1 MAKTMPF
8 RDFVAD
14 VEAAGVNFFAPG
26 VDNIS
31 YEEISPSER
40 KAVELAITMLSNH
53 ARAIAPQLAVEVERQ
68 APAVY
73 KMAAIAK
80 AKFPGLKIVSFPAT
94 GTGTIG
100 ISPLFPQAVKYAA
113 SPSASAPAYTSY
125 ASNSWDISF
134 TANTAA
140 YLFGDG
146 TNWYKA
152 SPTDG
157 SRALLVILQ
166 NGVLEIGSTPKIVQ
180 ERIIT
185 DKSQKY
191 GVIGVSPISAIPVEA
206 GKSLYIYPTPGV
218 VPVFHDIGIMWS
230 VLPARGGTST
240 MPLLGFVFAEGDFL
254 AGIKTIS

>member
-1 MAKTMPF
+1 MAETIPF
-8 RDFVAD
+8 RNFVAD
-14 VEAAGVNFFAPG
+14 VEASGVNFFAPG
-26 VDNIS
+26 IDQIS
-31 YEEISPSER
+31 YEKLSDTER

-53 ARAIAPQLAVEVERQ
+53 ARMVAPQLAVEIERQ

-73 KMAAIAK
+73 KMAMVAK

-100 ISPLFPQAVKYAA
+100 VSPLFPQAIKYTGT
-113 SPSASAPAYTSY
+113 PSSSLPAYTSY
-125 ASNSWDISF
+125 TSNTWDITF
-134 TANTAA
+134 TANTAS

-157 SRALLVILQ
+157 QRALIVILQ
-166 NGVLEIGSTPKIVQ
+166 NGVLEIGSTPKITQ
-180 ERIIT
+180 MRIKT

-191 GVIGVSPISAIPVEA
+191 GVFGVSPLSTIPLEA
-206 GKSLYIYPTPGV
+206 GKKLHVYPTPGV
-218 VPVFHDIGIMWS
+218 IPIFHDIGIMWS
-230 VLPARGGTST
+230 VLPMRSGTST

-254 AGIKTIS
+254 ADIKTI